1 MNTVQRSVH
10 NPIHALVF
18 FGWVLAVQLTGL
30 AAFTKGFF
38 LTRVELERQSQCD
51 RVVWVVVDALR
62 YDFAAFSPPDD
73 AGQGLQD
80 KPHSAGARHY
90 LNHLP
95 VINEAIGGG
104 AGGGGSNSNNNNN
117 NDSSSSAFEGS
128 GGVLFQFE
136 ADPPTV
142 TMQRLKGL
150 TTGGLPTF
158 IDFRDNFHSA
168 QIAEDN
174 WVAQVRERAARR
186 RGASGDVNA
195 ASSGGGGSRD
205 GGGGELVFM
214 GDDTWTSLY
223 PTYFSRSYPFPSFN
237 TRDLHTVDDGVLSHL
252 STELGKRDW
261 DVLVAHFLG
270 VDHVGHTFGPAS
282 QAMEDKLDQM
292 NAALRTVFEGVDDE
306 TVVFV
311 LGDHG
316 MTEDGNHGGAT
327 PEETGAALLVWS
339 RSGER
344 LLGPGFKNRRN
355 SGGTPSSRREK
366 NSGGTGGASSETVT
380 GADGG
385 STDRRQ
391 GGPSQGHGDVA
402 AGEEEGSEEDHSGPV
417 PAARRVAQIDLVPTI
432 SLLLGTPIPF
442 GSLGGVI
449 PEVFGGAYLD
459 GGGSGDDERGPRYL
473 ERLCDALLVN
483 SVQVWRYLSDYAS
496 VASMPTRDMF
506 DLNEL
511 LLAARE
517 AHTEWKRRQQQRS
530 HASKGALEDDGNA
543 SASSARELRRVCGM
557 YREFLDASIGLG
569 RSLWTQ
575 YDTSLMWWGLAVLLV
590 AAAALAFR
598 AVSSSMSSS
607 PASSGDSRAAA
618 VGAAASL
625 AIAILTDLVFGS
637 SGPHVFAAKVAI
649 CSSVGMC
656 IHYAQVVASAGSWT
670 ASGAAPPSSG
680 GARTM
685 TGTTKGGGLSVGVA
699 FTAVLS
705 ALYCAGLFSNSFIEA
720 EDGLHR
726 FLGASSLVS
735 LAVLILLVPAPPP
748 PATPAD
754 LDYDDI
760 SSSWT
765 ARAVVENT
773 GSSSSIGFAS
783 PRCDDRLGLLLG
795 LSPKST
801 AALYAA
807 LAAACLRAAA
817 AVQDSAAEGGVST
830 EAAFGV
836 SRSLL
841 PLPALWYLCRLARGG
856 GGGGGDGRML
866 WGSGAVDVA
875 NTRGAPA
882 AVSLSG
888 GVLGAASGWA
898 RRRCSHGAVQALS
911 LAAIGAYWVN
921 EVVAA
926 AAAEAGKEHGTG
938 AAAAAAATGG
948 LSQGGAAGAA
958 LFGSLLPPA
967 RLLLPRAT
975 YLLCLAGLAVALLRP
990 HGRRRRKQQDPVPQ
1004 KGEEGRTCTPPGGN
1018 GSSSS
1023 WSYAQSLAGTAAT
1036 VVSHLLPVV
1045 VLLLGPGSPAV
1056 VAFVSAAC
1064 GCVLRSVSVTAAGR
1078 TTGGGGGGRGG
1089 AVLPL
1094 GAVAVS
1100 WSVVGRAFFFLT
1112 GHHNQFSR
1120 LQYSAAFVGF
1130 DEFDFKVG
1138 GVLLFLNTFGTEIL
1152 AALAL
1157 PLAAAA
1163 AAASGVSQDAAPP
1176 VLPEAVSGSSR
1187 PNDRQSLSSP
1197 PSPRPHSVAGRWD
1210 GNHPD
1215 DAGNDAAAEAQ
1226 AQAQTQAQAQET
1238 TSMLSAM
1245 ERLSGLTL
1253 LLSAIRTFLSAANVS
1268 VQRGHLMLWAVF
1280 APKFV
1285 FDATMQ
1291 AVCGAAAV
1299 LAWAVVVVA
1308 HRAYCCEGWGAAGAG
1323 CGLASLGR
1331 AARPALPPRKK
1342 GR

>member
-1 MNTVQRSVH
+1 
-10 NPIHALVF
+10 
-18 FGWVLAVQLTGL
+18 
-30 AAFTKGFF
+30 
-38 LTRVELERQSQCD
+38 
-51 RVVWVVVDALR
+51 
-62 YDFAAFSPPDD
+62 
-73 AGQGLQD
+73 
-80 KPHSAGARHY
+80 
-90 LNHLP
+90 
-95 VINEAIGGG
+95 
-104 AGGGGSNSNNNNN
+104 
-117 NDSSSSAFEGS
+117 
-128 GGVLFQFE
+128 
-136 ADPPTV
+136 
-142 TMQRLKGL
+142 
-150 TTGGLPTF
+150 
-158 IDFRDNFHSA
+158 
-168 QIAEDN
+168 
-174 WVAQVRERAARR
+174 
-186 RGASGDVNA
+186 
-195 ASSGGGGSRD
+195 
-205 GGGGELVFM
+205 
-214 GDDTWTSLY
+214 
-223 PTYFSRSYPFPSFN
+223 
-237 TRDLHTVDDGVLSHL
+237 VLSHL
-252 STELGKRDW
+252 ETELGKRDW

-344 LLGPGFKNRRN
+344 LLGPGFNRRN
-355 SGGTPSSRREK
+355 
-366 NSGGTGGASSETVT
+366 NGGASSSGRDKRSGDTGDASSEALA

-385 STDRRQ
+385 STNRRQ
-391 GGPSQGHGDVA
+391 GGPIQGHGDVA
-402 AGEEEGSEEDHSGPV
+402 PGGEKGSEDHAGPV
-417 PAARRVAQIDLVPTI
+417 PSGRRVAQIDLVPTI

-449 PEVFGGAYLD
+449 PEVFSGPYYDD
-459 GGGSGDDERGPRYL
+459 GGVGGDEREPRYL

-506 DLNEL
+506 DLKEL

-517 AHTEWKRRQQQRS
+517 AHTEWRRQQQQQQQRS
-530 HASKGALEDDGNA
+530 HAGKGALEDDVDASIA
-543 SASSARELRRVCGM
+543 SAKELHRVCEL

-598 AVSSSMSSS
+598 AVSSSMPS
-607 PASSGDSRAAA
+607 PPPSSGNSGAAA

-637 SGPHVFAAKVAI
+637 SGAHVFAAKVAI

-656 IHYAQVVASAGSWT
+656 IHYAQVIASAGSWR
-670 ASGAAPPSSG
+670 ASGTAPPPSG
-680 GARTM
+680 GART
-685 TGTTKGGGLSVGVA
+685 TTATTGGGVSVGVA
-699 FTAVLS
+699 FTAGLS

-735 LAVLILLVPAPPP
+735 LAVLFLLVPAPPP
-748 PATPAD
+748 PPPAA
-754 LDYDDI
+754 DYDDP
-760 SSSWT
+760 SSRT
-765 ARAVVENT
+765 ACAAVKT
-773 GSSSSIGFAS
+773 SSSSSSSGFAN

-856 GGGGGDGRML
+856 GGGGGGGSTR
-866 WGSGAVDVA
+866 WGSGPVDMA
-875 NTRGAPA
+875 STRGTPT
-882 AVSLSG
+882 AVSL
-888 GVLGAASGWA
+888 AGWA
-898 RRRCSHGAVQALS
+898 RRCCSHGTVQALS

-921 EVVAA
+921 EVMVAA
-926 AAAEAGKEHGTG
+926 TEAGKEHGMG
-938 AAAAAAATGG
+938 AAAASG

-975 YLLCLAGLAVALLRP
+975 YLLCLAGLVVALLRP
-990 HGRRRRKQQDPVPQ
+990 HGRRRKQDPVPQ
-1004 KGEEGRTCTPPGGN
+1004 KGEEGRRCTPPGWN

-1023 WSYAQSLAGTAAT
+1023 SSYAQALAGTAAT
-1036 VVSHLLPVV
+1036 VVSHLLSVV

-1064 GCVLRSVSVTAAGR
+1064 GCILRSVSLTATGG
-1078 TTGGGGGGRGG
+1078 TTRGGGGGGGT
-1089 AVLPL
+1089 VIPL

-1163 AAASGVSQDAAPP
+1163 ASGAAASTVSQDAPP
-1176 VLPEAVSGSSR
+1176 VLPEGDGSENIFGR
-1187 PNDRQSLSSP
+1187 PHERHTLSSP
-1197 PSPRPHSVAGRWD
+1197 PSPRPHPVAGRWD

-1215 DAGNDAAAEAQ
+1215 ASDAAAEAG
-1226 AQAQTQAQAQET
+1226 AEVEAAAATRV
-1238 TSMLSAM
+1238 LSAM

-1253 LLSAIRTFLSAANVS
+1253 LLSAFRTFLS
-1268 VQRGHLMLWAVF
+1268 
-1280 APKFV
+1280 
-1285 FDATMQ
+1285 
-1291 AVCGAAAV
+1291 
-1299 LAWAVVVVA
+1299 
-1308 HRAYCCEGWGAAGAG
+1308 
-1323 CGLASLGR
+1323 
-1331 AARPALPPRKK
+1331 
-1342 GR
+1342 